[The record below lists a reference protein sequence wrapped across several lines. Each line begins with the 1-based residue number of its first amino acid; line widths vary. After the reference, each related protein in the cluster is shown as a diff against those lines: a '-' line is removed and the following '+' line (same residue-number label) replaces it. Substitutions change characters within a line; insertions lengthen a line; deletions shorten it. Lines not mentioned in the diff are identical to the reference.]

1 MSNHSHGQPHS
12 DSHHAIPQW
21 KLIMVFFIL
30 VGLMVAT
37 IWASYLE
44 GIPTIWMN
52 AIALSIAVTKATFVI
67 VVFMGVGYSTRLV
80 KLFAYGGFAWF
91 LLMFIMLA
99 DYMTR
104 PAEAVIGWEKEQA
117 TALPR
122 NSAVK
127 PD

>member
-1 MSNHSHGQPHS
+1 
-12 DSHHAIPQW
+12 
-21 KLIMVFFIL
+21 MVFFIL